1 MPIYC
6 YRKTD
11 EAEGCEYCSNAF
23 EIKQKM
29 SDEALS
35 SCPKCGGSV
44 ERIIAP
50 YGVYFYTDREKQ
62 MLSDKNL
69 SRMGFT
75 KLVREEKGVYRRTTT
90 DPEKAW

>member
-6 YRKTD
+6 YRATD
-11 EAEGCEYCSNAF
+11 PSSACDHCRQTF
-23 EIKQKM
+23 EVKQKM
-29 SDEALS
+29 SDEPLKE
-35 SCPKCGGSV
+35 CPECGCEI

-75 KLVREEKGVYRRTTT
+75 KLVREDKGVYRRTTSA
-90 DPEKAW
+90 PEG

>member
-1 MPIYC
+1 
-6 YRKTD
+6 
-11 EAEGCEYCSNAF
+11 
-23 EIKQKM
+23 M
-29 SDEALS
+29 SDEPLKE
-35 SCPKCGGSV
+35 CPECGCEI

-75 KLVREEKGVYRRTTT
+75 KLVREDKGVYRRTTSA
-90 DPEKAW
+90 PEG

>member
-6 YRKTD
+6 YRAT
-11 EAEGCEYCSNAF
+11 ENSEGCDHCKNTF

-29 SDEALS
+29 SEDALKT
-35 SCPKCGGSV
+35 CPECGGEI

-50 YGVYFYTDREKQ
+50 YGVYFYTDRQKQ

-75 KLVREEKGVYRRTTT
+75 KLVREGKGVYRKTTT
-90 DPEKAW
+90 TPDKAY